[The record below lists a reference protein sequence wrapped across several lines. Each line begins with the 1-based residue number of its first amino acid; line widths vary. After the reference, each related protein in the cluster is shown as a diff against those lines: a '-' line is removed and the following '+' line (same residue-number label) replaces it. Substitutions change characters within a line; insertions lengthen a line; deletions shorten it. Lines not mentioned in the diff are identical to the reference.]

1 MELCNAADSRT
12 PKRGSA
18 VPGFPFVVTGVLYY
32 VWAGSPPTA
41 RAVSRASTPSRGV
54 TAPTASN
61 MALNWNRTFFH
72 RGPERGV
79 ATGAAD
85 LRGASVPV
93 VISASHRHL
102 PSSNNWAMV
111 MLFGTITVL
120 YFAREIL
127 IPLAFAL
134 ILTFV
139 LSPVV
144 ALLQRSRIGRA
155 PSVAVT
161 VLMLIAAAGSVGWVI
176 AFQLVDVAKELPRY
190 RQNIH
195 LKLEALRIPTK
206 GPLGLAA
213 NSLREIA
220 RELSSPV
227 APTPDLVAPAQ
238 SRKQRTAPNTPAV
251 PLPVQIVQPPADGLE
266 YLCDLFQPVLRPVAL
281 IGLVLLF
288 TVFMLIKRFDLRHRL
303 FRLVGLSQINIMTRA
318 LDEAAQRVS
327 RYLLMQV
334 LVNAGF
340 GALFGIGLYL
350 IGVPNPALWGVVAGL
365 LRIVPYVGTM
375 VAAALPIALSLA
387 AFDNWLPP
395 LLVFL
400 LFAGLELIIANFLEP
415 WLYGANTGISSLALL
430 VAAIFWTVL
439 WGPAGL
445 ILSTPLTVCVVV
457 LGRYVPQFA
466 FLHTLLGDEIA
477 LGAGAQIYQRLL
489 AMDQAEAHAI
499 VDRCLKEKSLVEL
512 YDSVL
517 IPALNLA
524 EQDRHK
530 GAIDTTREEFFFLSI
545 NDMITELSEYQLAR
559 VPSPAEDAAAQAGPA
574 ERLSARIICLPA
586 NDRADEVTA
595 AMLAQLLE
603 QAGHATVCLPIG
615 HASPAEMLALI
626 EIRPDDIVCIS
637 ALPPYAFP
645 PARTMCKLI
654 RERYPK
660 LKLVSGVWG
669 FSGDTEKAKARF
681 ERTQPDRLL
690 TSLAQAV
697 EQIQEL
703 IQPKV
708 S

>member
-1 MELCNAADSRT
+1 
-12 PKRGSA
+12 
-18 VPGFPFVVTGVLYY
+18 
-32 VWAGSPPTA
+32 
-41 RAVSRASTPSRGV
+41 
-54 TAPTASN
+54 
-61 MALNWNRTFFH
+61 
-72 RGPERGV
+72 
-79 ATGAAD
+79 
-85 LRGASVPV
+85 
-93 VISASHRHL
+93 
-102 PSSNNWAMV
+102 MV
-111 MLFGTITVL
+111 MLFGTIAVL

-139 LSPVV
+139 LTPVV
-144 ALLQRSRIGRA
+144 ALLQRSRIGRV

-161 VLMLIAAAGSVGWVI
+161 VLATMALAGCVGWII
-176 AFQLVDVAKELPRY
+176 AIQLVDVAEKIPTY

-195 LKLEALRIPTK
+195 AKMEALRIPTK
-206 GPLGLAA
+206 GPLGLAV

-220 RELSSPV
+220 GELATAGTPSPDPGPPVRSREQRAAPGTPGLPV
-227 APTPDLVAPAQ
+227 
-238 SRKQRTAPNTPAV
+238 
-251 PLPVQIVQPPADGLE
+251 PVQIVPRPEGGLN
-266 YLCDLFQPVLRPVAL
+266 YLRNLVQPVLRPL
-281 IGLVLLF
+281 GLTGLVLIF
-288 TVFMLIKRFDLRHRL
+288 TAFMLIKRFDLRHRL
-303 FRLVGLSQINIMTRA
+303 FRMVGLGQINIMTQA
-318 LDEAAQRVS
+318 LDDAAQRVS

-340 GALFGIGLYL
+340 GVVFGFGLYW

-375 VAAALPIALSLA
+375 VAATLPIALSLA
-387 AFDNWLPP
+387 AFNSWLPP

-400 LFAGLELIIANFLEP
+400 LFAGLELIIANFVEP

-430 VAAIFWTVL
+430 VAAVFWTVL
-439 WGPAGL
+439 WGPSGL

-457 LGRYVPQFA
+457 LGRYVPQFS
-466 FLHTLLGDEIA
+466 FLHILLGDEA
-477 LGAGAQIYQRLL
+477 VLGEEAQIYQRLL
-489 AMDQAEAHAI
+489 AMDQPEAHAI
-499 VDRCLKEKSLVEL
+499 VDRFLKEKPLVEL

-517 IPALNLA
+517 IPALSLA

-530 GAIDTTREEFFFLSI
+530 GAMDTAREEFLFLSI
-545 NDMITELSEYQLAR
+545 SDMITELSEYQLAHD
-559 VPSPAEDAAAQAGPA
+559 VLQAEDAAVEPDPAG
-574 ERLSARIICLPA
+574 RLSARILCVPA

-603 QAGHATVCLPIG
+603 LKGHAALSLPAAHI
-615 HASPAEMLALI
+615 SPAELLALI
-626 EIRPDDIVCIS
+626 ERRQDDVICIS

-654 RERYPK
+654 RERFPK
-660 LKLVSGVWG
+660 RKLVIGVWG

-697 EQIQEL
+697 EQIQGL
-703 IQPKV
+703 IQPTA